1 VAHLTPHGK
10 ARLIARINAFTSLSD
25 LAGWW
30 ENNLA
35 YPYQRDPDIIAAKDA
50 KKGQLDGT

>member
-1 VAHLTPHGK
+1 MTPHGK

-30 ENNLA
+30 TNSIA
-35 YPYQRDPDIIAAKDA
+35 YPYQRDPDIIAAKDKRKA
-50 KKGQLDGT
+50 TLCNTP